1 MTKNKIG
8 IIAGEGK
15 MPVYIA
21 QKAMEKGYEVFV
33 AGAKGNAKEEDFASC
48 ATVFQPLRLGQ
59 LGAAISFFKSYGVT
73 QVLMAG
79 RVQHTSIFSNLMPDL
94 RGAKFL
100 ASLKNMQTK
109 NLLSRVMDEFKK
121 DGIEFT
127 SSALFL
133 EDFMPA
139 KGVLSKRKPTEE
151 EQKVVDF
158 GYQTAKQIAAMD
170 IGLTCVVSQNAVIAV
185 EGMEGTDRCI
195 LRAGDLYRE
204 GAEKHST
211 VAVVKVARPNQD
223 LRYDLPVLGKGTVET
238 VVRAGFSVLAF
249 EAEKTLVLDLEEV
262 IKLADK
268 HGLCLLAV

>member
-33 AGAKGNAKEEDFASC
+33 AGAMGNAKEEDFASC

-133 EDFMPA
+133 
-139 KGVLSKRKPTEE
+139 
-151 EQKVVDF
+151 
-158 GYQTAKQIAAMD
+158 
-170 IGLTCVVSQNAVIAV
+170 
-185 EGMEGTDRCI
+185 
-195 LRAGDLYRE
+195 
-204 GAEKHST
+204 
-211 VAVVKVARPNQD
+211 
-223 LRYDLPVLGKGTVET
+223 
-238 VVRAGFSVLAF
+238 
-249 EAEKTLVLDLEEV
+249 
-262 IKLADK
+262 
-268 HGLCLLAV
+268 